1 MCRGRQCVAPHKYTH
16 GALESGFSALGLWV
30 GLYPWYFI
38 AFSTLV
44 TLVCSSGFAVLKT
57 VRRMLHSFT
66 GSLDHSFVLQA
77 VDYDDTWIPLSSI
90 AQVSLAACCIV
101 LH

>member
-1 MCRGRQCVAPHKYTH
+1 M
-16 GALESGFSALGLWV
+16 GLWV

-57 VRRMLHSFT
+57 VRRVLLT
-66 GSLDHSFVLQA
+66 LTASLDHPFVSQA